1 MIDPIIEGINRVFVL
16 AFPKTKNQ
24 DANGRKQNRYYVS
37 NAK

>member
-24 DANGRKQNRYYVS
+24 DANRRK
-37 NAK
+37 